1 MLPDIPCSVVPDLYV
16 ILTTVTGLNLYF
28 TYYKIFLGLKIE
40 LTYQKSNKMLNDS
53 SSISIKPTIDANK
66 LYITIGNNMQ
76 HCFALLKKLE
86 PDPP

>member
-40 LTYQKSNKMLNDS
+40 LTYQKSNEMTPVPSPLNLQLMQ
-53 SSISIKPTIDANK
+53 INYT
-66 LYITIGNNMQ
+66 YITIGNNMQ